1 MGVRPDA
8 IISLQGKISKVRFG
22 VFTTPR
28 ESKSKVKVK
37 FVKNKRGTK
46 VPRTT
51 GPRQQKKSTGVTK
64 NRRRRVNT
72 RRTISRILEKFLEV
86 ERSDANRREII
97 FLFFTYL
104 FQHSQMLAI
113 QPDATVAFIICYGF
127 HSIRH
132 ITKLFD
138 ALFARSLAE
147 GFNCS

>member
-1 MGVRPDA
+1 M
-8 IISLQGKISKVRFG
+8 KFG
-22 VFTTPR
+22 VFYDPR

-37 FVKNKRGTK
+37 FVKNKRGK
-46 VPRTT
+46 KGAEMNIVRHAHVI
-51 GPRQQKKSTGVTK
+51 KKSTDVTK
-64 NRRRRVNT
+64 NRRHDAKQDRA
-72 RRTISRILEKFLEV
+72 ISRFLDEYLEV
-86 ERSDANRREII
+86 ERSDANRREI

-104 FQHSQMLAI
+104 FQHSQMVAVK
-113 QPDATVAFIICYGF
+113 PYATIAFIICYGF